1 MGKSDRTSEELYE
14 FLVGEAQSTTG
25 VISLSAPEMASR
37 TGKSPRTI
45 DRALGNLKKRGRVIE
60 RKHRMTRI
68 QMPDRGELDFK
79 CADLSG
85 QDLRDRNMQGG
96 DFYRA
101 NLCDTDLRG
110 ANLRGARLIN
120 ADLRGAK
127 LDGAILRGV
136 QAFGTDFTDATIA
149 NVDAFGSSFQSCDF
163 TDTVIEDMHVGTPLQ
178 HQMPWEN
185 AIISNDQ
192 IAGIKG
198 LANIHFLASRQAYMA
213 MNGDPCAEM
222 IASRCASKLYKC
234 WPDIVCQVALHFPKS
249 FVRWIRNWRSGD
261 IEVDG
266 LLQCWM
272 ELTIA
277 RTWYNLSG
285 GDDEHFWGELSHF
298 EGLPRTWSLYIQMQA
313 TKAAGESKS
322 VSDLLDNDA
331 DEMDRL
337 GGCIDAYWS
346 TRAQRKF
353 QGIPDFLSKA
363 DGESISGTLGY
374 LPAFTAPEL
383 ANKIFESGD
392 SRQLR
397 HKKSRNYSDAA
408 G

>member
-185 AIISNDQ
+185 TIISNDQ

-234 WPDIVCQVALHFPKS
+234 WPDIVCQVALHFSKS

-285 GDDEHFWGELSHF
+285 GDDEHFWGE
-298 EGLPRTWSLYIQMQA
+298 
-313 TKAAGESKS
+313 
-322 VSDLLDNDA
+322 
-331 DEMDRL
+331 
-337 GGCIDAYWS
+337 
-346 TRAQRKF
+346 
-353 QGIPDFLSKA
+353 
-363 DGESISGTLGY
+363 
-374 LPAFTAPEL
+374 
-383 ANKIFESGD
+383 
-392 SRQLR
+392 
-397 HKKSRNYSDAA
+397 
-408 G
+408 